1 MFYLNFV
8 RLCNSIKKS
17 PSAVAE
23 EMGFQRSVVTRWSNG
38 SVPRKATIEKIATY
52 FGVDSSALT
61 GEKPAQKEKPSTPEG
76 DGLDSVDFEK
86 LSPARQK
93 LLKAVDGMTDD
104 NIMSLIRI
112 AEAVKKELPE

>member
-1 MFYLNFV
+1 MAFYENYL
-8 RLCNSIKKS
+8 RLCKKAGKT
-17 PSAVAE
+17 PSGAAL
-23 EMGFQRSVVTRWSNG
+23 EMGLSKPSVNRWKNG
-38 SVPRKATIEKIATY
+38 GGLTDATALKVASY
-52 FGVDSSALT
+52 FGVSVKELT
-61 GEKPAQKEKPSTPEG
+61 GEAQKEKPSTPEG

-93 LLKAVDGMTDD
+93 LLKAVEGMTDD